1 MNKFISLCCLFL
13 LSCIAF
19 SPVMAQTNQEL
30 RYQYVMK
37 NLKLDKTTSAK
48 FGPVLKNYLQE
59 LKQAKSAYS
68 KLKDKYKDMEK
79 AGTLT
84 NGQAEQLLNAK
95 FDADAKELVVKKKF
109 YTEFKTVLPLK
120 KIYYAFDL
128 ANDKKSKVRGES
140 SKNNSDD
147 DE

>member
-1 MNKFISLCCLFL
+1 MNRIISLCCMIL
-13 LSCIAF
+13 LACTVIPSA
-19 SPVMAQTNQEL
+19 SAQSNQEL

-37 NLKLDKTTSAK
+37 NLKLDKSTATK

-59 LKQAKSAYS
+59 LKQAKSGHS
-68 KLKDKYKDMEK
+68 KLKDKYKDLEK

-109 YTEFKTVLPLK
+109 YAEFKAVLPLK
-120 KIYYAFDL
+120 KVYYAFDL
-128 ANDKKSKVRGES
+128 ANDKKSKVRGTAKS
-140 SKNNSDD
+140 NDD

>member
-19 SPVMAQTNQEL
+19 SPVMSQTNQEL

-84 NGQAEQLLNAK
+84 NGQADILLIA
-95 FDADAKELVVKKKF
+95 
-109 YTEFKTVLPLK
+109 
-120 KIYYAFDL
+120 
-128 ANDKKSKVRGES
+128 
-140 SKNNSDD
+140 
-147 DE
+147 